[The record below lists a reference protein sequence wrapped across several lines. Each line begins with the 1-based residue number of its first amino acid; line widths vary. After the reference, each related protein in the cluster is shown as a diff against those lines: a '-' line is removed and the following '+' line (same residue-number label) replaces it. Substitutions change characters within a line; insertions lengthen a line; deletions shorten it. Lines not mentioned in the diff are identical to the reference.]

1 MSEAERIRRQNYKRN
16 RKRWILTQIVIIAIV
31 ASIALGSF
39 LIYKRLD
46 RTYYIEYTEQS
57 SSNYEVHYKENM
69 FFEEEWLPSGQS
81 YVSALADEIRADFKY
96 ELNMDTSNVAFDY
109 SYELTAQLVVSD
121 KTSGAHIYNPTD
133 VIVPKTT
140 KSVSG
145 SDNFRI
151 KESALIDF
159 ASYNTT
165 ATQFINVYG
174 LKNAKA
180 ALYVTL
186 KIDVL
191 SASDEFEMN
200 NENTHSVSM
209 LIPLCEQN
217 FSIETMT
224 GLPGGESKVLAC
236 KKDANQHLFL
246 GIAIFMAALAL
257 LLNGLLIAFA
267 YLTKNEDV
275 DYANKVRKILNSY
288 RSFIQRIDGEFD
300 TAGYQLVPVKTFL
313 ELLSIRDTIQ
323 SPVLMCENLDET
335 RSQFLIPTN
344 TKILYLFEIKVDN
357 YDELYANTNE
367 PDTTD
372 NAPKEETAE
381 PIVETVYIITETEAT
396 EGRAA
401 EATTEAVPAE
411 ETVAEETPAEETV
424 AEETVAEETVTEEA
438 AREDELDD
446 IPLFDNTDL
455 GELEEEIS
463 ETDGNE
469 DNDEEESDGSIIFY
483 DENNNKLRI
492 RCRRSCLANVIQSE
506 NETTKALYSELKN
519 YILSFKGV
527 KSRMSWRHESYKKGR
542 AQLFKLKVRG
552 KTICLF
558 CALNPEEYD
567 VNKYFHQTIESK
579 AYEQVPMMVRIKNPG
594 GLKRAKKLVDEV
606 MAKFEIVNDPKYV
619 THDFIA
625 EHPYE
630 RTQALI
636 DRGLIKILIPDGYV
650 VVDPRHIVKAEALKK
665 LQEARAQKRA
675 ELAAEKAR
683 LAEEKRLAEEA
694 RLAEEKRLEEERLE
708 KERLERERLEEEAR
722 KAEEARLAEEKRLE
736 EERLEKE
743 RLEEEARK
751 AEEARLAEEKRL
763 EEERLEKERLEEE
776 RKRQEELQRSL
787 EAAMAQPDLTL
798 DEIDYVDEVDEEF
811 VESEGKEGVEVVG
824 VVWPE
829 RPHRNKIYRYDP
841 NGEQLHEN
849 DVVLVPTRDVHKNRE
864 VIRKATVAHGNHM
877 VDADLIKHPLK
888 KIISVIKHRVEEALC
903 ADTKK
908 PEPKPPKSR
917 LGKIKIVKSA
927 DDKKSNKNNK

>member
-1 MSEAERIRRQNYKRN
+1 
-16 RKRWILTQIVIIAIV
+16 
-31 ASIALGSF
+31 
-39 LIYKRLD
+39 
-46 RTYYIEYTEQS
+46 
-57 SSNYEVHYKENM
+57 
-69 FFEEEWLPSGQS
+69 
-81 YVSALADEIRADFKY
+81 
-96 ELNMDTSNVAFDY
+96 
-109 SYELTAQLVVSD
+109 
-121 KTSGAHIYNPTD
+121 
-133 VIVPKTT
+133 
-140 KSVSG
+140 
-145 SDNFRI
+145 
-151 KESALIDF
+151 
-159 ASYNTT
+159 
-165 ATQFINVYG
+165 
-174 LKNAKA
+174 
-180 ALYVTL
+180 
-186 KIDVL
+186 
-191 SASDEFEMN
+191 
-200 NENTHSVSM
+200 
-209 LIPLCEQN
+209 
-217 FSIETMT
+217 
-224 GLPGGESKVLAC
+224 
-236 KKDANQHLFL
+236 
-246 GIAIFMAALAL
+246 
-257 LLNGLLIAFA
+257 
-267 YLTKNEDV
+267 
-275 DYANKVRKILNSY
+275 
-288 RSFIQRIDGEFD
+288 
-300 TAGYQLVPVKTFL
+300 
-313 ELLSIRDTIQ
+313 
-323 SPVLMCENLDET
+323 
-335 RSQFLIPTN
+335 
-344 TKILYLFEIKVDN
+344 
-357 YDELYANTNE
+357 
-367 PDTTD
+367 
-372 NAPKEETAE
+372 
-381 PIVETVYIITETEAT
+381 
-396 EGRAA
+396 
-401 EATTEAVPAE
+401 
-411 ETVAEETPAEETV
+411 
-424 AEETVAEETVTEEA
+424 
-438 AREDELDD
+438 
-446 IPLFDNTDL
+446 
-455 GELEEEIS
+455 
-463 ETDGNE
+463 
-469 DNDEEESDGSIIFY
+469 
-483 DENNNKLRI
+483 
-492 RCRRSCLANVIQSE
+492 
-506 NETTKALYSELKN
+506 
-519 YILSFKGV
+519 
-527 KSRMSWRHESYKKGR
+527 MSWRHESYKKGR

-619 THDFIA
+619 TQDFIA

-675 ELAAEKAR
+675 ELVAEKAR

-708 KERLERERLEEEAR
+708 KERLER
-722 KAEEARLAEEKRLE
+722 
-736 EERLEKE
+736 E

-849 DVVLVPTRDVHKNRE
+849 DIVLVPTRDVHKNRE
-864 VIRKATVAHGNHM
+864 VIRKATVAHGNHL